1 MVNIARQL
9 GLSVDPD
16 DVTGHYGPTEAEMRR
31 MVWWE
36 VFYHDL

>member
-16 DVTGHYGPTEAEMRR
+16 DVAGRYGTMEADVRR
-31 MVWWE
+31 VVWWE
-36 VFYHDL
+36 VVYYDL

>member
-16 DVTGHYGPTEAEMRR
+16 DVPERYGTTEADIRR
-31 MVWWE
+31 AVWWE
-36 VFYHDL
+36 VFYYDL